1 MAEYPKDVKYLES
14 HEWIRLEGKE
24 GTIGISD
31 YAQEELNDVV
41 YVELPEVG
49 DTFQKGEVFA
59 TVESVKAASDV
70 YMPMSG
76 TIIAV
81 NGALA
86 DSPQLVNQD
95 PYGAGWFVKIEV
107 SNPSEYDDLLDAE
120 AYRKICEEQ
129 AAKGGH

>member
-1 MAEYPKDVKYLES
+1 MAKYPTDVKYLES
-14 HEWIRLEGKE
+14 HEWIRMEGDE
-24 GTIGISD
+24 GTVGISD

-49 DTFQKGEVFA
+49 DAFKKGEVFG

-76 TIIAV
+76 KVIAI
-81 NGALA
+81 NEALT

>member
-14 HEWIRLEGKE
+14 HEWIRLEGNE

-41 YVELPEVG
+41 YVELPEIG
-49 DTFQKGEVFA
+49 ETFQKGEVFA

-95 PYGAGWFVKIEV
+95 PYGAGWFVKIRI
-107 SNPSEYDDLLDAE
+107 SNPNEYDDLLDAE